1 MNKRSKPDSALL
13 NNYEWYLPNIP
24 SGHKYPKNEESFY
37 SIGGGEDEFFNAI
50 GLDIF
55 CFE

>member
-13 NNYEWYLPNIP
+13 NNYKWYLPNIP

-37 SIGGGEDEFFNAI
+37 SIGGGQDEFFNAI